1 MFYFLLLCTV
11 GIGVLGLLVRAI
23 LISVLEKFRVTHGL
37 KKKKKNI
44 FKRVFGYIG
53 LLICLMLPV
62 VQIAMIIMM
71 LLVIVAYSQT
81 RDEQLIEKLKKD
93 WEK

>member
-11 GIGVLGLLVRAI
+11 GIGVLGLLIRAVAV
-23 LISVLEKFRVTHGL
+23 SVLEKFRATHGL
-37 KKKKKNI
+37 KKRKKNI
-44 FKRVFGYIG
+44 FKRLLGYIG

-62 VQIAMIIMM
+62 VQIEMIIMM
-71 LLVIVAYSQT
+71 LLTIVAYSQT
-81 RDEQLIEKLKKD
+81 KDEELIEKLKKD